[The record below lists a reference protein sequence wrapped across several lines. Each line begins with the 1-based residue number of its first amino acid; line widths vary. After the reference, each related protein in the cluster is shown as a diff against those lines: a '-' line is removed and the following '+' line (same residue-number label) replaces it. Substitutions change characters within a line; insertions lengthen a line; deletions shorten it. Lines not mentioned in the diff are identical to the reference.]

1 MFKKKKKLRR
11 RKRENKGK
19 KRKKRK
25 RKKNPQSSQKG
36 HWDINGAP
44 VLAPFPLDLTAVAI
58 HINGERGS
66 GPFQACLL
74 FFF

>member
-1 MFKKKKKLRR
+1 MFFKKKKLKR

-19 KRKKRK
+19 KRKKSK
-25 RKKNPQSSQKG
+25 RGKTPQSSQKG

-58 HINGERGS
+58 HINGERGL
-66 GPFQACLL
+66 GPFQACC